1 MNKKSVLQWLE
12 DSVRNYPEKVAF
24 TDPASELTYL
34 QLGINAQKV
43 GSFLGTKISMNEPV
57 SFYLEKSTIA
67 IAGMFGAVYAGGL
80 LRLPALGDLLGHPGR
95 LCSCHSI
102 FAGIGRSAVAG

>member
-43 GSFLGTKISMNEPV
+43 GSFLGTKISM
-57 SFYLEKSTIA
+57 
-67 IAGMFGAVYAGGL
+67 
-80 LRLPALGDLLGHPGR
+80 GD
-95 LCSCHSI
+95 
-102 FAGIGRSAVAG
+102 